1 MMSKSKWLKTSL
13 VASAVSSAL
22 FPATVVLAKS
32 VTVTGDIQTK
42 SPVVT
47 YIAAKP
53 TVEAFVEPAV
63 ISVMEGNDSG
73 CTLTTE
79 KSIAIDAP
87 NNDGLTCH
95 FDFAPPFNMVKVAS
109 DGYTQWN
116 LSGLIEQVGSVAIPI
131 TSTFYNGSANTPVNI
146 PTAEITLQSVPPI
159 PLNVLSVD
167 YSTANNKQG
176 SGDVFEVNSP
186 EQGRKVTVSLNTE
199 QKDYDRIIHLP
210 GYGDCTIRSG
220 KNEACTIPLSDF
232 EFGTKDDRYGEVI
245 IGSYADA
252 HNGYFLE
259 NQIHVER
266 PITIKWDSR
275 LPEFV
280 KMASGDQPDNKTIT
294 LDDGTIL
301 TAEDGQWI
309 VALKTPHYARSDDW
323 WNLTGRG
330 RLVPDTLGHETPPKV
345 IINGVDYS
353 YMWKSRGYPSSG
365 VISPFKT
372 EYIGEYV
379 VMTYDV
385 TSTTSGDYTIDF
397 TFEDK
402 LANSIQVQQK
412 SIIENVDI
420 EFLSFIGGRE
430 GSDTKA
436 YPAFFP
442 SDVQFAL
449 YSRFRDITIEEVT
462 IGGRPVEYEDVSGEN
477 AHFRLSSFPADTPS
491 GEDLE
496 MLVKVRDNQN
506 IEYEYK
512 TPLIVQPFGLT
523 VRNADAYSNVQY
535 YEADLRQNSTVNGTR
550 DCKLYDEL
558 ENARESK
565 FEFSSELHC
574 YLDWIDLDESFEKQ
588 SMGSKYLLKGIPE
601 QPNPTYKYRVH
612 FFDSYGNT
620 SISEAKEISLIGL
633 DVPEIQLSIESGDII
648 EGDAMQAFAS
658 PVAGGRVA
666 EIKARMVNA
675 DGKIVG
681 QNPFGDDVLT
691 YVRQSGV
698 STSTSPRSTL
708 KVFTEPGKLW
718 DVADL
723 TVKAGYDHDSS
734 HDKVE
739 QIRMV
744 YVPDEDVTALID
756 MEDANIINSQPYEM
770 TTAIGVYDRKAKEYW
785 YDKSTHG
792 EWSVKLQ
799 QYIGNK
805 EYKDIAGPLNLEESG
820 QAKFTFDPKELVGAE
835 SYRFRI
841 VADIESKYPGY
852 SRNIQSRDKTFKVHK
867 GGPIDAYISSS
878 STERTIPF
886 KYRGTLEFETKAD
899 KKAYGEIT
907 WHYRNVKES
916 KWIKVEQERPERFQY
931 TFESAGTYEVRATV
945 KNKYTGKT
953 STILSGKLLAY
964 EEIESSLIYNSTE
977 YINQPNVVRLELDK
991 DPSYY
996 DIEWSEDK
1004 CETFKPGGVQY
1015 TFVREEPT
1023 RVDLCARVAAKETEQ
1038 AGDKRWTEVKKKIS
1052 IKEPSPL
1059 KVKVKTAKTSEVG
1072 FPTTLTATVRTDSY
1086 IGHEAVASWYRPD
1099 GTIIP
1104 TTVEKVSSNKYNL
1117 SATYTITKEDLVS
1130 YQQTLPFYVAA
1141 TLPNVPETFSKEE
1154 ARMEVLSYQ
1163 FPQFEMTIDQ
1173 DYIYSPTEV
1182 DVFLKMIEEPEVDMD
1197 FTYEWLEREGSELD
1211 SSRDSRTGSRAKYY
1225 VNKAGLNEFAV
1236 LVSDERGNQVLVSG
1250 QSTAEQPEPAQIEF
1264 RKSFGNDHMRYPLD
1278 VIVRPSVDYD
1288 HKRDKVLRAEYYVND
1303 KLQLEAGSGQKL
1315 YFTAEEAGN
1324 YKIKYITYSKL
1335 GAVDEKEFS
1344 FAVEP
1349 NVRPVCELEM
1359 SEATSSYNFKAK
1371 CSDED
1376 GRVNQYLIEFPDL
1389 GLSGTTKEYRLTKNA
1404 TELVGRTS
1412 FTVRMTATDDSFEDT
1427 VIEKVFII
1435 SSPEPD
1441 AEPDA

>member
-462 IGGRPVEYEDVSGEN
+462 IDGRPVEYEDVSGEN